1 MYSKRILL
9 LVKIISF
16 LFCTI
21 ALMFISA
28 KILSPREGFQDPE
41 DTESEPSCYTKNIR
55 GKTTWFCDSE
65 MDGQE
70 RMRKL
75 IDSNVL
81 RDRVCYKTGIITDYY
96 VCYIRPPDREY
107 IDTEGVFV
115 PIDPSEDLVPGY
127 TETDVENAC
136 NDFNTGFANF
146 STIRIST
153 VSLNGVISS
162 AIGEVT
168 NAVEKLRTIST
179 TYCYKRPAGTAY
191 PIGLLQACTTLETGR
206 NNINTIPGRPNGLYF
221 MSTTVQTS
229 LSNMDNLYNE
239 TFKPAFKGFNV
250 CSNLTTY
257 GFNA

>member
-1 MYSKRILL
+1 M
-9 LVKIISF
+9 KIIGF

-28 KILSPREGFQDPE
+28 KILSPREGFQASGDS
-41 DTESEPSCYTKNIR
+41 ESEPNCYTNNIR

-96 VCYIRPPDREY
+96 VCYTRPPDKQY
-107 IDTEGVFV
+107 IDSEGVFV

-127 TETDVENAC
+127 TETDVENEC
-136 NDFNTGFANF
+136 NDFNTAFANF
-146 STIRIST
+146 STIRVST
-153 VSLNGVISS
+153 LSLNGVISS

-168 NAVEKLRTIST
+168 YAVDKLRMIST
-179 TYCYKRPAGTAY
+179 TYCYKRPTGTPY
-191 PIGLLQACTTLETGR
+191 PIGLQRACTTLETGR
-206 NNINTIPGRPNGLYF
+206 SNINNIPGRPNGLYF

-229 LSNMDNLYNE
+229 LSNMDNLYNG